1 LHQEP
6 VYDGR
11 FAKTENSMGMLDWT
25 EKSAEVL
32 QQGGVIG
39 PDERLPWPQTAV
51 MGRAARHRDVRRH
64 GAGAHPHGIR
74 PPTSPS

>member
-11 FAKTENSMGMLDWT
+11 FAKTEKSMGMLDWT

-39 PDERLPWPQTAV
+39 PTNACP
-51 MGRAARHRDVRRH
+51 GR
-64 GAGAHPHGIR
+64 R
-74 PPTSPS
+74 PR